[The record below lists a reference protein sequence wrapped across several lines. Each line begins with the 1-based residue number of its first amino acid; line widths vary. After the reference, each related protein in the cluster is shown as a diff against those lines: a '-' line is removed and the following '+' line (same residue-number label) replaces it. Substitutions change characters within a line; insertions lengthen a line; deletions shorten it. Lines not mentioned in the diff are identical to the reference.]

1 METIKLDS
9 LFSKKNILLATRLLC
24 AALIA
29 IIAVLQVIMSKV
41 THAEIIMNY
50 SIALGWFLG
59 LLIVYDDIKTRKV
72 WIATL
77 ILIPI
82 IQIVANSIRVGFDIA
97 FSVFFLYNWVPAL
110 LAFVLAKLPIQHDF
124 KAIILA
130 ALTCLV
136 ARCIYNYLA
145 RVNSFL
151 PFAMDALICSTTLS
165 WLFRKHKST
174 NPWLIFILFTVVYTL
189 FLLFG
194 EYLFYLRI
202 LVSSIV
208 TMLLATLITVSR
220 ISENGKWISGLL
232 VIVVMTIAVAFLDQP
247 IYNYLYSTTEEG
259 RLESSVINDNLQPV
273 LRLTKPDGTSITA
286 ETLRGK
292 TVFLYLWSRGC
303 AQCHVLMPLF
313 SEMAEAAKTDTS
325 KVYMAVYLPYKND
338 DFSQYDEAR
347 LLNDYAFQW
356 AAADTS
362 NTIMP
367 DLRFNGV
374 PHLTIL
380 DKDGKVVYNG
390 YPDKGNVQ
398 RFERK
403 HQDENDNANHLD
415 SME

>member
-1 METIKLDS
+1 MQNF
-9 LFSKKNILLATRLLC
+9 FSKNNILLATRLLC
-24 AALIA
+24 AALVVT
-29 IIAVLQVIMSKV
+29 IAVLQAIISKV

-77 ILIPI
+77 ILMPI

-110 LAFVLAKLPIQHDF
+110 LAFVLAKLPIRHDF

-189 FLLFG
+189 FLLLG
-194 EYLFYLRI
+194 DYLFYLRI
-202 LVSSIV
+202 LASSIV
-208 TMLLATLITVSR
+208 AMLLATLIAVSR
-220 ISENGKWISGLL
+220 ISEKGKWISGIL
-232 VIVVMTIAVAFLDQP
+232 VIAAMTIAIAFLDKP
-247 IYNYLYSTTEEG
+247 FYNYLYSTTEEG
-259 RLESSVINDNLQPV
+259 RLEASVINDNLQPV
-273 LRLTKPDGTSITA
+273 LRLTKPDGTNITA
-286 ETLRGK
+286 ETMRGK
-292 TVFLYLWSRGC
+292 KVYLYFWSRNC
-303 AQCHVLMPLF
+303 SQCHALMPMF
-313 SEMAEAAKTDTS
+313 SEMAESAKADTN
-325 KVYMAVYLPYKND
+325 KVFMAVYLPYKDD
-338 DFSQYDEAR
+338 DFSQYEET
-347 LLNDYAFQW
+347 LLQHDYAFQW
-356 AAADTS
+356 AATDTS
-362 NTIMP
+362 NTIKQ

-380 DKDGKVVYNG
+380 DENGAVVYNG
-390 YPDKGNVQ
+390 YPDKEEVQ

-403 HQDENDNANHLD
+403 HHAEKD
-415 SME
+415 